1 MSSNNRR
8 GGWVRAATVV
18 CAAALT
24 VLALPSAE
32 AAVDLAALKVTPQR
46 GQSAEQARRDRY
58 ECHNW
63 AVEQTGVVPRA
74 QPADDE
80 KTDTNRDTD
89 REKRADRA
97 ARAVAGAAIG
107 GVIGSILG
115 TTRDR
120 HHRDA
125 DTVLAGAA
133 IGAAVGAATAKDSSE
148 RKPKGAE
155 SPDENYLRALSACLE
170 GRGYAVSLPD
180 R

>member
-8 GGWVRAATVV
+8 GGRLRAATAVG
-18 CAAALT
+18 AAALT
-24 VLALPSAE
+24 VLVLPPVE
-32 AAVDLAALKVTPQR
+32 AAVDLASLHVTPQR

-80 KTDTNRDTD
+80 KIDTD
-89 REKRADRA
+89 RAKRADRA
-97 ARAVAGAAIG
+97 ARAIAGAAIG
-107 GVIGSILG
+107 GVLGSILG

-125 DTVLAGAA
+125 DSAVLAGAA
-133 IGAAVGAATAKDSSE
+133 VGAAVGAATAKDASA
-148 RKPKGAE
+148 RKSTGAE